1 MMQAVGIP
9 SHAVLR
15 QRNDNPIIIGN
26 SSGHRHLSGGGGSSG
41 LFKETRHH
49 IGDVRLYVHALGF
62 GTGGARRQSDELQAA
77 AFAGNTGSM
86 TDKQPFSLGAPD
98 APERIAKHIARAG
111 ICSRREAEARIVD
124 GRVTVNGEVIAS
136 PALNVTS
143 SDIITVDGKPLPARE
158 PAMLWRYY
166 KPRGLVVS
174 ARDEKDRQTIFDHL
188 PSNLPRVLT
197 VGRLDMDSEGL
208 LLLTND
214 GDLARHL
221 ELPSTGWSRKYRV
234 RVQGQVDP
242 EALATLVG
250 GITIDGIRY
259 GEIDARL
266 DRQMASN
273 AWLSIAIREGKNR
286 EVRRIMEH
294 LGHQVSRLI
303 RVSYGPFQLGDLE
316 QGDVEQVK
324 PRILADQLGLT
335 PADPP
340 TGTAKSRKQP
350 RPHVRGSA
358 KGPAKGPAKGQPP
371 GKRRGGKPSAGRP
384 TSRKPSSGA
393 ASHAN
398 HRRTSPRHKTGRT
411 SGR

>member
-1 MMQAVGIP
+1 MTTKPAFTLGT
-9 SHAVLR
+9 
-15 QRNDNPIIIGN
+15 
-26 SSGHRHLSGGGGSSG
+26 SG
-41 LFKETRHH
+41 
-49 IGDVRLYVHALGF
+49 
-62 GTGGARRQSDELQAA
+62 
-77 AFAGNTGSM
+77 
-86 TDKQPFSLGAPD
+86 

-111 ICSRREAEARIVD
+111 VCSRRNAEARIAD
-124 GRVTVNGEVIAS
+124 GRVTVNGEVITS

-143 SDIITVDGKPLPARE
+143 EDVITVDGKPLPARE

-174 ARDEKDRQTIFDHL
+174 TRDEKDRQTIFDHL
-188 PSNLPRVLT
+188 LPNLSRVLS

-214 GDLARHL
+214 GGLARHL

-234 RVQGQVDP
+234 RVQGHVDP
-242 EALATLVG
+242 EALASLAG

-266 DRQMASN
+266 NRQMTSN
-273 AWLSIAIREGKNR
+273 AWLRIAIREGKSR

-316 QGDVEQVK
+316 HGAVEQVK

-335 PADPP
+335 PQNTP
-340 TGTAKSRKQP
+340 TGTAKPKAQSKNRTRPGAKGGPPRQSRSSGKPIPGWASSGKASSRKSP
-350 RPHVRGSA
+350 
-358 KGPAKGPAKGQPP
+358 
-371 GKRRGGKPSAGRP
+371 
-384 TSRKPSSGA
+384 SGA
-393 ASHAN
+393 GSHAN
-398 HRRTSPRHKTGRT
+398 HRRPSSWHKTGRT
-411 SGR
+411 VER